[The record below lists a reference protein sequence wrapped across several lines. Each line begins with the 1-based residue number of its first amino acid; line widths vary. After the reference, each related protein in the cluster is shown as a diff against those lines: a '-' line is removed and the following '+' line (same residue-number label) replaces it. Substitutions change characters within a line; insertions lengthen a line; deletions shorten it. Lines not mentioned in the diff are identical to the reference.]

1 MGIYRSSLGDFLNL
15 IYGWTEPLL
24 GIQLVAE
31 GSLSKWRALGV
42 AITKARR
49 VNVEGS
55 AIQFNQRRD
64 AVKSE
69 ENVRTFEE
77 ECQYNQRDD
86 SAKMLFNDWFANYS
100 EVVID

>member
-1 MGIYRSSLGDFLNL
+1 MGIYRSSCWDYLNL
-15 IYGWTEPLL
+15 IYGLTEPLL
-24 GIQLVAE
+24 WIQLVAE
-31 GSLSKWRALGV
+31 GSASKWRALGV

-55 AIQFNQRRD
+55 PFQLNQRRD
-64 AVKSE
+64 AVKSKE
-69 ENVRTFEE
+69 RVRTFEG